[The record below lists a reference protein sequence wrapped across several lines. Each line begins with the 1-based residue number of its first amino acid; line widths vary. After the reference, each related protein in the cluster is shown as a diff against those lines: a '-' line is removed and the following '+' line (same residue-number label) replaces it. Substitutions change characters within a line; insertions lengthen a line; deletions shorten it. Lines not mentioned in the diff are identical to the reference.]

1 MSNSL
6 VDYLKE
12 IPDPRKAKGKRDEIW
27 QILLIV
33 IMAIMSGHQSI
44 QGWGRF
50 AERHRRDLIQRLPS
64 YSTMRRVMMEV
75 DYEYL
80 NGAFI
85 MSISMV
91 HLTNGRKSKL

>member
-1 MSNSL
+1 
-6 VDYLKE
+6 
-12 IPDPRKAKGKRDEIW
+12 
-27 QILLIV
+27 
-33 IMAIMSGHQSI
+33 MAIMSGHQSI

-50 AERHRRDLIQRLPS
+50 AERHRRDLIQRLALKQKTVPS
-64 YSTMRRVMMEV
+64 YSTMRRVMMEI